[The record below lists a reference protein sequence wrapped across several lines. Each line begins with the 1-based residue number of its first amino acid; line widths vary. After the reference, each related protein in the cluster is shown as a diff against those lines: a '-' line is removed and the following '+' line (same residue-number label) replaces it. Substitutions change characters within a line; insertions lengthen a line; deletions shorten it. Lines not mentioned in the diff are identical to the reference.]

1 MRGKL
6 IVSGA
11 MSVGH
16 RITPADAGKTGLHCA
31 AAKES
36 EDHPRGCGENDD
48 IQPEF
53 PNVTG
58 SPPRMR
64 GKLNAPEVRIGDH
77 RITPADAGKTLS
89 PNFHCLGS

>member
-36 EDHPRGCGENDD
+36 EDHPRGCGENSHM
-48 IQPEF
+48 QT
-53 PNVTG
+53 V
-58 SPPRMR
+58 SPISS
-64 GKLNAPEVRIGDH
+64 G
-77 RITPADAGKTLS
+77 ITPADAGKTSAASIFTALFWDH
-89 PNFHCLGS
+89 PRGCGENGERGKKL